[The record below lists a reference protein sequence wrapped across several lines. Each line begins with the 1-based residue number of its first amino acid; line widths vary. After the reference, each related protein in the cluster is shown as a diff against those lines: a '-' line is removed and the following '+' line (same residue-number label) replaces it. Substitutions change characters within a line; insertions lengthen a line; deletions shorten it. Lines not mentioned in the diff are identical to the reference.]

1 VKRLTWAFLWGAVFG
16 AGLIVSGMTQPG
28 KVVGFLDV
36 AGDWDPSLAF
46 VMVGAILVHALT
58 RRWVLGRTRP
68 VLFPSFSVLPV
79 ARVDRWLL
87 IGSALFGLGWGIAGY
102 CPGPAIVATGSGSI
116 DALIITV
123 AMALGIKVADGLMA
137 RGDPSIPDP
146 RSVRHGSLEV

>member
-1 VKRLTWAFLWGAVFG
+1 
-16 AGLIVSGMTQPG
+16 
-28 KVVGFLDV
+28 
-36 AGDWDPSLAF
+36 
-46 VMVGAILVHALT
+46 
-58 RRWVLGRTRP
+58 
-68 VLFPSFSVLPV
+68 LFPSFSVLPV